1 MGRRRGRGLAFIPH
15 HIPLLGLGSCA
26 MASNSLCWNTLCWLT
41 AVKHLFQRI
50 HHGAYP
56 AGLLQVGVEHQP
68 DIDRIAEGG

>member
-1 MGRRRGRGLAFIPH
+1 
-15 HIPLLGLGSCA
+15 
-26 MASNSLCWNTLCWLT
+26 MASSSLCWNTLCLLT

-50 HHGAYP
+50 HHGAHP